1 MSQPTASI
9 DKETDR
15 VKERKEIP
23 LDDCWN
29 VEALYLSWDEWEKD
43 VEKWARPALKP
54 HWPEFDSFKGK
65 LSDPNVVAEFL
76 DKTFTFDR
84 ALSKLYT
91 YAHLRHDE
99 DVSAEV
105 PSKAYTR
112 MVSFLYEF
120 KEELS
125 WVEPELLQLEEK
137 VIQKILDADALKD
150 YRIHLEKILRF
161 KPYTLSAE
169 MEKLMALSG
178 KALET
183 SQRAFG
189 VLNNADIKFASV
201 TDSEGN
207 LREVTHG
214 KYHLYLRSP
223 DRLLR
228 KAAFCSVHDSFLK
241 FENTLCE
248 LIQGQMQRHVFEKKA
263 RGYGSCLEAALFP
276 HQVDESVY
284 KALIASVHKQL
295 PSLHRYAKL
304 RKKLL
309 KVDELHLYDV
319 YVPIVSEV
327 NLSMNYKEAEELV
340 IDSVLPLG
348 KEYQEILRKGLTV
361 DRWVDRY
368 ENARKRSGAYSSGCY
383 DSSPYILMNFQG
395 TLNDVL
401 TLTHEAGHSMHTY
414 MSSKHQPYQY
424 SQYPIFLAEVASTF
438 HEELLLQHLMAKVS
452 SKEEKAYLINQK
464 IDDIR
469 ATFFRQTMFAEFEL
483 KMHELVEQD
492 IPLTPA
498 LLKQEYRELN
508 KKYYGPELVI
518 DHEIDIEWARI
529 PHFYYNFYVYQYA
542 TGLSASCA
550 LSQKVLKEGEPARKK
565 YLEFLSSGSSK
576 YPLDTLFLAGVDM
589 KSSEPVDALIH
600 RFTGLVDE
608 LERILS

>member
-1 MSQPTASI
+1 MSVAGESVEKKI
-9 DKETDR
+9 DR
-15 VKERKEIP
+15 VRERSEIP
-23 LDDCWN
+23 AEDRWN
-29 VEALYLSWDEWEKD
+29 VEALYASWDAWEKD
-43 VEKWARPALKP
+43 VETWARPRAKP
-54 HWPEFDSFKGK
+54 HWPEMDAFKGK
-65 LSDPNVVAEFL
+65 LSDPKMVAALLE
-76 DKTFTFDR
+76 KTFLFDR
-84 ALSKLYT
+84 HLSKLYT

-105 PSKAYTR
+105 PNKAYTR

-120 KEELS
+120 REELS
-125 WVEPELLQLEEK
+125 WVEPELLSLDDKTLQAL
-137 VIQKILDADALKD
+137 LDADAVKE
-150 YRIHLEKILRF
+150 YRVHLEKIIRF
-161 KPYTLSAE
+161 KPFTLSSE

-183 SQRAFG
+183 AQRAFG
-189 VLNNADIKFASV
+189 VLNNADLKFASV
-201 TDSEGN
+201 TDSQGN
-207 LREVTHG
+207 LREVSHG
-214 KYHLYLRSP
+214 KYGLYLRSP

-228 KAAFCSVHDSFLK
+228 KAAFCSVHDSFLSY
-241 FENTLCE
+241 ENTLCE
-248 LIQGQMQRHVFEKKA
+248 LIQGQMQRHVFEKRA
-263 RGYGSCLEAALFP
+263 RGYTSCLQSALFP

-284 KALIASVHKQL
+284 TSLIAAVHKNL
-295 PSLHRYAKL
+295 PALHRYAAL
-304 RKKLL
+304 RKRLL
-309 KVDELHLYDV
+309 GYDELHLYDV
-319 YVPIVSEV
+319 YVPIVSDV
-327 NLSMNYKEAEELV
+327 NLSMNYKEAEEIV
-340 IDSVLPLG
+340 IDSVHPLG

-438 HEELLLQHLMAKVS
+438 HEELLLQHLMKKVG

-483 KMHELVEQD
+483 KMHEWVEQD
-492 IPLTPA
+492 IPLTPM
-498 LLKQEYRELN
+498 LLKQEYRALN
-508 KKYYGPELVI
+508 QKYYGPDLVI
-518 DHEIDIEWARI
+518 DNEIDIEWARI

-550 LSQKVLKEGEPARKK
+550 LAQKVLSEGESARKK

-576 YPLDTLFLAGVDM
+576 YPLETLALAGVDM
-589 KSSEPVDALIH
+589 RTCGPVDALIQ
-600 RFTGLVDE
+600 RFTQLVDE
-608 LERILS
+608 LEKTLS